1 MNVNGNQITVK
12 HIKALIKIDRITS
25 IIAKDKNFY
34 WPETLIIVHI
44 RIVNSV
50 FTWLTNFY
58 Q

>member
-50 FTWLTNFY
+50 FT
-58 Q
+58 